1 MSKSVVEFR
10 PPQPGDIEHIA
21 THLRDQDA
29 AEARANGHADIL
41 AALRESAEQSAA
53 VVVATADGEPGCV
66 FGCVSTGTV
75 LAPSAV
81 VWMVGTHLVP
91 QHQRVLARL
100 APRYIL
106 AMRERFGRLYNTVHA
121 ENTLAVHWLRRMG
134 FVLHAPHAHPA
145 TGELFHYFEMS

>member
-1 MSKSVVEFR
+1 MSKPAVEFR
-10 PPQPGDIEHIA
+10 ELRPGDVEHIA
-21 THLRDQDA
+21 AHLRDQDA
-29 AEARANGHADIL
+29 AEAAANGHTDIL
-41 AALRESAEQSAA
+41 LALRDSVAASAA
-53 VVVATADGEPGCV
+53 VVVATAHGEPGCI
-66 FGCVSTGTV
+66 FGCVPAGTV

-121 ENTLAVHWLRRMG
+121 ENTLAVRWLRHMG
-134 FVLHAPHAHPA
+134 FVLHEPHAHPD
-145 TGELFHYFEMS
+145 TGEMFHYFEMN